1 MTKSNI
7 IWGLIFGFL
16 SSVTYFHFVSN
27 DSVYQSEKLFKYVG
41 FVDYSEDVISHEQL
55 MKLIEENYQRI
66 PKCNYGVAI
75 VKTPETAANIGLSIL
90 SSKFGEEFVDA
101 QKPFRVYLLN
111 GKVWMLQ
118 GNVAD
123 NKGSVILIQKFDGTI
138 LSIKNNKIMNGKK
151 HYLFLIISIVVG
163 CCFGYAFHIKYDHTQ
178 IKAYCYQGLKS
189 CNLKLPVVNGFYKP
203 DSSVWNLE
211 GGVLSDFKVVGEVGF
226 MILKDIYGYDKIYK
240 QKPFLIEKDF
250 ESWTVSGSGEDFSP
264 YQLGGVSYIVI
275 DRKTGMVIDFS
286 FEK

>member
-111 GKVWMLQ
+111 GKVWML
-118 GNVAD
+118 
-123 NKGSVILIQKFDGTI
+123 
-138 LSIKNNKIMNGKK
+138 
-151 HYLFLIISIVVG
+151 
-163 CCFGYAFHIKYDHTQ
+163 
-178 IKAYCYQGLKS
+178 
-189 CNLKLPVVNGFYKP
+189 
-203 DSSVWNLE
+203 
-211 GGVLSDFKVVGEVGF
+211 
-226 MILKDIYGYDKIYK
+226 
-240 QKPFLIEKDF
+240 
-250 ESWTVSGSGEDFSP
+250 
-264 YQLGGVSYIVI
+264 
-275 DRKTGMVIDFS
+275 
-286 FEK
+286 

>member
-55 MKLIEENYQRI
+55 IKLIEENYQRVQR
-66 PKCNYGVAI
+66 CNYGVAI
-75 VKTPETAANIGLSIL
+75 VKTPETAANIGLAIL

-138 LSIKNNKIMNGKK
+138 LSIKK
-151 HYLFLIISIVVG
+151 
-163 CCFGYAFHIKYDHTQ
+163 
-178 IKAYCYQGLKS
+178 
-189 CNLKLPVVNGFYKP
+189 
-203 DSSVWNLE
+203 
-211 GGVLSDFKVVGEVGF
+211 
-226 MILKDIYGYDKIYK
+226 
-240 QKPFLIEKDF
+240 
-250 ESWTVSGSGEDFSP
+250 
-264 YQLGGVSYIVI
+264 
-275 DRKTGMVIDFS
+275 
-286 FEK
+286 

>member
-1 MTKSNI
+1 MIDKLLRLNTNSH
-7 IWGLIFGFL
+7 LIFKWYDKVKYNLGANL
-16 SSVTYFHFVSN
+16 WIFVFCNLFSFCFN

-138 LSIKNNKIMNGKK
+138 LSIKK
-151 HYLFLIISIVVG
+151 
-163 CCFGYAFHIKYDHTQ
+163 
-178 IKAYCYQGLKS
+178 
-189 CNLKLPVVNGFYKP
+189 
-203 DSSVWNLE
+203 
-211 GGVLSDFKVVGEVGF
+211 
-226 MILKDIYGYDKIYK
+226 
-240 QKPFLIEKDF
+240 
-250 ESWTVSGSGEDFSP
+250 
-264 YQLGGVSYIVI
+264 
-275 DRKTGMVIDFS
+275 
-286 FEK
+286 

>member
-90 SSKFGEEFVDA
+90 SSKFGEEFVEA

-138 LSIKNNKIMNGKK
+138 LSIKK
-151 HYLFLIISIVVG
+151 
-163 CCFGYAFHIKYDHTQ
+163 
-178 IKAYCYQGLKS
+178 
-189 CNLKLPVVNGFYKP
+189 
-203 DSSVWNLE
+203 
-211 GGVLSDFKVVGEVGF
+211 
-226 MILKDIYGYDKIYK
+226 
-240 QKPFLIEKDF
+240 
-250 ESWTVSGSGEDFSP
+250 
-264 YQLGGVSYIVI
+264 
-275 DRKTGMVIDFS
+275 
-286 FEK
+286 

>member
-90 SSKFGEEFVDA
+90 SSKFG
-101 QKPFRVYLLN
+101 RSL
-111 GKVWMLQ
+111 WML
-118 GNVAD
+118 
-123 NKGSVILIQKFDGTI
+123 
-138 LSIKNNKIMNGKK
+138 KN
-151 HYLFLIISIVVG
+151 LFGFICLMVRSGCCKEMLLII
-163 CCFGYAFHIKYDHTQ
+163 
-178 IKAYCYQGLKS
+178 
-189 CNLKLPVVNGFYKP
+189 
-203 DSSVWNLE
+203 
-211 GGVLSDFKVVGEVGF
+211 KV
-226 MILKDIYGYDKIYK
+226 
-240 QKPFLIEKDF
+240 P
-250 ESWTVSGSGEDFSP
+250 
-264 YQLGGVSYIVI
+264 
-275 DRKTGMVIDFS
+275 
-286 FEK
+286 

>member
-41 FVDYSEDVISHEQL
+41 FVDYSEDVISH
-55 MKLIEENYQRI
+55 
-66 PKCNYGVAI
+66 AI

-138 LSIKNNKIMNGKK
+138 LSIKK
-151 HYLFLIISIVVG
+151 
-163 CCFGYAFHIKYDHTQ
+163 
-178 IKAYCYQGLKS
+178 
-189 CNLKLPVVNGFYKP
+189 
-203 DSSVWNLE
+203 
-211 GGVLSDFKVVGEVGF
+211 
-226 MILKDIYGYDKIYK
+226 
-240 QKPFLIEKDF
+240 
-250 ESWTVSGSGEDFSP
+250 
-264 YQLGGVSYIVI
+264 
-275 DRKTGMVIDFS
+275 
-286 FEK
+286 

>member
-41 FVDYSEDVISHEQL
+41 F
-55 MKLIEENYQRI
+55 
-66 PKCNYGVAI
+66 

-123 NKGSVILIQKFDGTI
+123 NKGSGILIQKFDGTI
-138 LSIKNNKIMNGKK
+138 LSIKK
-151 HYLFLIISIVVG
+151 
-163 CCFGYAFHIKYDHTQ
+163 
-178 IKAYCYQGLKS
+178 
-189 CNLKLPVVNGFYKP
+189 
-203 DSSVWNLE
+203 
-211 GGVLSDFKVVGEVGF
+211 
-226 MILKDIYGYDKIYK
+226 
-240 QKPFLIEKDF
+240 
-250 ESWTVSGSGEDFSP
+250 
-264 YQLGGVSYIVI
+264 
-275 DRKTGMVIDFS
+275 
-286 FEK
+286 